1 MNEIEYTLV
10 KSERGSITEMDLRE
24 AIEEYVARLPD
35 PELVYKKSITFEGM
49 IRYIHTR
56 LIKQVLPTNSRY
68 DYNLLDSIF
77 NYIYIPLCSIYGFQP
92 NIILF
97 TILCDIPYTYVSKL
111 GNGRIGDRTLDSKL
125 ISMVNK
131 WSNACEAGL
140 YSNVANHNS
149 IGSMFLL
156 KSVYGYQEQQT
167 LRIETA
173 DTAPA
178 MDSRQIAAGISED
191 LPLLPGQ

>member
-10 KSERGSITEMDLRE
+10 KSERGSITETDLRE
-24 AIEEYVARLPD
+24 VIEEYVARLPD

-97 TILCDIPYTYVSKL
+97 TILCDIDYVYVSKL
-111 GNGRIGDRTLDSKL
+111 GNGHIHGKPLDSTL
-125 ISMVNK
+125 YGLVRK
-131 WSNACEAGL
+131 WSNICESGL

-149 IGSMFLL
+149 VGSMFLL
-156 KSVYGYQEQQT
+156 KAVYGYQEQQT
-167 LRIETA
+167 IRVETA
-173 DTAPA
+173 DTSPA
-178 MDSRQIAAGISED
+178 MDSRQIAAGIAED